1 MYNSLAAVCE
11 DMQSN
16 GISVVEC
23 ELKSNPSLCMEKGRI
38 VNEWTRQ
45 EFSQLTEKE
54 LKSYE
59 LRPVTLE
66 ERYIRQFSNVS
77 KSGDENSADQ
87 RNLETGI
94 DGDELLCLTDFYFTY
109 TPRKYL
115 FVKKKLTPEDE
126 EICDL
131 RIPHLQIEKG
141 EIYKLIGPDNKMIS
155 ARKTLSS
162 MGISDGD
169 TISIIAVNDTPVNI
183 DTIEKAQL
191 TVRIANSGELIPI
204 FDVNFE
210 KETNEDLIRELKDV
224 INLPIHL
231 VFDKNGNPVTIPMSF
246 IEMGYSFGDI
256 ISVHVG
262 NSLTINESKVDC
274 QKDIKHMASIIL
286 KMGVSGVTVPVN
298 DIKLD
303 QVTNTELISQMVASG
318 IAPALP
324 SDEEYLV
331 IGKNNQ
337 PLKDTASLAE
347 LGFNDGDTITIA
359 VKPKGAK

>member
-1 MYNSLAAVCE
+1 MANLIIYIVSTGETLPVNNIDLDNVYNT
-11 DMQSN
+11 
-16 GISVVEC
+16 
-23 ELKSNPSLCMEKGRI
+23 ELITQMLH
-38 VNEWTRQ
+38 
-45 EFSQLTEKE
+45 
-54 LKSYE
+54 
-59 LRPVTLE
+59 
-66 ERYIRQFSNVS
+66 
-77 KSGDENSADQ
+77 
-87 RNLETGI
+87 
-94 DGDELLCLTDFYFTY
+94 LL
-109 TPRKYL
+109 
-115 FVKKKLTPEDE
+115 PE
-126 EICDL
+126 IK
-131 RIPHLQIEKG
+131 KG

-318 IAPALP
+318 IVPALP